1 MSCHESER
9 ESAVNPPHQTLST
22 SCQDCHSERQWVPA
36 ELAMG
41 HSRASTRTA
50 ENSGCARSG
59 GQNALPSLIPKRLAI
74 VAMGQKPVNEA

>member
-36 ELAMG
+36 
-41 HSRASTRTA
+41 
-50 ENSGCARSG
+50 
-59 GQNALPSLIPKRLAI
+59 KLAI
-74 VAMGQKPVNEA
+74 GHPWPLEGKHENGRE